1 MVQDHPSPYYF
12 NCVDEFVDK
21 IQLKRLFDELYAAV
35 STLRVPDKDRHYI
48 LKLIDT
54 LKEIAEKT
62 EQMDRGR
69 GNGGQDFNPTGS

>member
-21 IQLKRLFDELYAAV
+21 IQLKRLFDELYATV
-35 STLRVPDKDRHYI
+35 SILVPVKDRYYI

-62 EQMDRGR
+62 EQMDRGQ